1 MNCQACEFLNDLKP
15 SKNRFKDVWIKRGSL
30 LLQRLF
36 GIIKIVDDFKKEY
49 QQVKCWYIS
58 FQKIAEILEPS
69 DKKTSAWVEKRLK
82 QYLKQ
87 IEAHLTDENDVPFV
101 QNLKSYS
108 KGFWKGLFTFY
119 DHPMIP
125 RTNNEL
131 ELFFRKIKQKHRR
144 ITGSRTWNRY
154 IIRHGENIVF
164 VENVKNQKEAIQLM
178 QKVNYEEYK
187 KTEKEWKK
195 RLAEQVKQWRF
206 KRDPNVYLSQVEKT
220 WIGHN

>member
-1 MNCQACEFLNDLKP
+1 
-15 SKNRFKDVWIKRGSL
+15 
-30 LLQRLF
+30 
-36 GIIKIVDDFKKEY
+36 
-49 QQVKCWYIS
+49 
-58 FQKIAEILEPS
+58 LEPS
-69 DKKTSAWVEKRLK
+69 DKKTSAWIEKRLK
-82 QYLKQ
+82 QYLKH

-119 DHPMIP
+119 DHPMIL
-125 RTNNEL
+125 RTNNDL
-131 ELFFRKIKQKHRR
+131 ELFFRKIKQKLRR

-164 VENVKNQKEAIQLM
+164 AENVKNQKEAIQLM

-187 KTEKEWKK
+187 KTEREWKK

-206 KRDPNVYLSQVEKT
+206 KRDPNFYLSQVEKI
-220 WIGHN
+220 WMGHN